1 MRWQLGIALLVAQA
15 AHAEVIQV
23 ACSEYQEVMGTK
35 APCQSVATMPVESAR
50 WNARLF
56 DRCLQE
62 HGGSPLKGGVPA
74 ACTQFQEESTR
85 RVAALPAVSDEAA
98 CKLPPWKRAKGL
110 VCR

>member
-1 MRWQLGIALLVAQA
+1 MRWQIGIALLVAQV

-23 ACSEYQEVMGTK
+23 ACAEYQEVMATK
-35 APCQSVATMPVESAR
+35 APCQAVATMPVDSAR

-56 DRCLQE
+56 DRCLHE
-62 HGGSPLKGGVPA
+62 HGSSPLKGDVPA
-74 ACTQFQEESTR
+74 ACAQYQAEPAR

-110 VCR
+110 VCK